1 MSDRDVLAR
10 LTNWMCLRLYRV
22 FACLQPWDY
31 DSTATANRCDYICTK
46 KNARKSMG
54 LHNPAAYTKIPD
66 AFFFSSLSFSFFFSV
81 SLRRARE
88 NICPCTPLKKNLS
101 ASIAPARLEGL
112 EGVAVTLRHQTAG
125 VARLLVDRINLR
137 GEKAGPSGSEIS
149 VKNGIRKKS
158 GNCAEGNGLAKIIL
172 ICLSNGRNWNN
183 TGNLERGG
191 RGWTISVDRQRYLNT
206 IAVPSTRA
214 FNNTGRGKKKET
226 LILRIYSTATVE
238 SAM

>member
-88 NICPCTPLKKNLS
+88 NICPCTPLKKKS
-101 ASIAPARLEGL
+101 FCVHR
-112 EGVAVTLRHQTAG
+112 AG
-125 VARLLVDRINLR
+125 TIGGPR
-137 GEKAGPSGSEIS
+137 GGSGNFATSNCGSCTIVSWSDKLAGG
-149 VKNGIRKKS
+149 KS
-158 GNCAEGNGLAKIIL
+158 GTKWL
-172 ICLSNGRNWNN
+172 RN
-183 TGNLERGG
+183 
-191 RGWTISVDRQRYLNT
+191 
-206 IAVPSTRA
+206 
-214 FNNTGRGKKKET
+214 
-226 LILRIYSTATVE
+226 
-238 SAM
+238 